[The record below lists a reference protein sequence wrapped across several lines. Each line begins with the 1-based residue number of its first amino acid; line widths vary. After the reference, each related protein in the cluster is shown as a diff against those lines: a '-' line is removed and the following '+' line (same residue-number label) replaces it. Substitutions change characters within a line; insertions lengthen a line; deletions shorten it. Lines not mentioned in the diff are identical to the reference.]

1 MTSAGSAV
9 RPAADAAAYRAVE
22 HIYHSYLTGLIL
34 MLASR
39 AGAARAAEVV
49 FRTFRRQQ
57 LARFLPG
64 LKKLGLDQ
72 LPHAVAC
79 AQYHYLSNQVGGV
92 KVEYVYESDTKA
104 WVRYPPPRW
113 IWSGTAICGI
123 PSEVSRAML
132 RGWHANNGV
141 VLGNPRLGFVCTGQ
155 TVDGQPGLEG
165 YYKEWDHD
173 LAPEERL
180 QFSPGER
187 CPPFQA
193 DLAPRL
199 PGNTWPEERLQK
211 VLRNYAMEYV
221 TSIVPETIRVLGPEE
236 GGHLAGAAARLV
248 GMHTF
253 DEVARLLGGVEAGAA
268 GFAKAFARLAR
279 GQDDDAELQL
289 EGSAAT
295 VRQTSWRLMAE
306 REALSPAVFD
316 AWNELWVGAALA
328 HDRFMR
334 VDSDGT
340 PRPRRSLLALEIR
353 LIQNEKAA
361 PGRCHSRCLERA
373 ASGLRHRDLDAA
385 DFALGVD
392 LHDLLVA
399 IGLQIQ
405 VCGKSGR
412 LDEHV
417 DLAAACGALQVAEDI
432 PALLAPVTGDALTLA
447 GDVAGEIEFVAV
459 AGAVQILLQA
469 EPVGVDLVV
478 GLATDVLGG
487 AVGERDRA
495 GAAPVSVKAGKRAP
509 RLGMACGDRQHERGA
524 DAGSCESLT
533 EQAGTKQFHCSF
545 PIK

>member
-1 MTSAGSAV
+1 MTSAGVKDRATT
-9 RPAADAAAYRAVE
+9 ADAAAYRAVE
-22 HIYHSYLTGLIL
+22 LIYHSYLTGLIL
-34 MLASR
+34 TLASR

-64 LKKLGLDQ
+64 LKKLGLDK

-92 KVEYVYESDTKA
+92 KVEYIHESDRKA

-141 VLGNPRLGFVCTGQ
+141 ALGNPRLGFVCTGQ

-187 CPPFQA
+187 GPRFQPE
-193 DLAPRL
+193 LAPLL
-199 PGNTWPEERLQK
+199 PEAAWPEERLRK

-221 TSIVPETIRVLGPEE
+221 TSILPETIAVLGPEE

-248 GMHTF
+248 GMNTF
-253 DEVARLLGGVEAGAA
+253 DEVAGTLGGVEAGAV
-268 GFAKAFARLAR
+268 GFSALFVRIAR
-279 GQDDDAELQL
+279 GQGDDAELQI
-289 EGSAAT
+289 EAPCAT
-295 VRQTSWRLMAE
+295 VRQTSWRLMQE

-334 VDSDGT
+334 VDV
-340 PRPRRSLLALEIR
+340 RERRDR
-353 LIQNEKAA
+353 
-361 PGRCHSRCLERA
+361 G
-373 ASGLRHRDLDAA
+373 DAA
-385 DFALGVD
+385 WVW
-392 LHDLLVA
+392 
-399 IGLQIQ
+399 
-405 VCGKSGR
+405 
-412 LDEHV
+412 
-417 DLAAACGALQVAEDI
+417 
-432 PALLAPVTGDALTLA
+432 
-447 GDVAGEIEFVAV
+447 
-459 AGAVQILLQA
+459 
-469 EPVGVDLVV
+469 
-478 GLATDVLGG
+478 
-487 AVGERDRA
+487 
-495 GAAPVSVKAGKRAP
+495 
-509 RLGMACGDRQHERGA
+509 
-524 DAGSCESLT
+524 
-533 EQAGTKQFHCSF
+533 QFR
-545 PIK
+545 

>member
-1 MTSAGSAV
+1 M
-9 RPAADAAAYRAVE
+9 
-22 HIYHSYLTGLIL
+22 
-34 MLASR
+34 
-39 AGAARAAEVV
+39 V

-165 YYKEWDHD
+165 TTRSGITISRPRSDCSFRP
-173 LAPEERL
+173 ASAVRR
-180 QFSPGER
+180 SS
-187 CPPFQA
+187 A

-221 TSIVPETIRVLGPEE
+221 TSIVPEAIAVLGPEE

-248 GMHTF
+248 GMQTF
-253 DEVARLLGGVEAGAA
+253 DEVAAAVGGRGSGRGGFRQSLRPAGPR
-268 GFAKAFARLAR
+268 ARR
-279 GQDDDAELQL
+279 GRGTAL

-306 REALSPAVFD
+306 REALSRGV
-316 AWNELWVGAALA
+316 
-328 HDRFMR
+328 
-334 VDSDGT
+334 
-340 PRPRRSLLALEIR
+340 
-353 LIQNEKAA
+353 
-361 PGRCHSRCLERA
+361 RCLERI
-373 ASGLRHRDLDAA
+373 
-385 DFALGVD
+385 V
-392 LHDLLVA
+392 
-399 IGLQIQ
+399 
-405 VCGKSGR
+405 GR
-412 LDEHV
+412 
-417 DLAAACGALQVAEDI
+417 
-432 PALLAPVTGDALTLA
+432 
-447 GDVAGEIEFVAV
+447 
-459 AGAVQILLQA
+459 
-469 EPVGVDLVV
+469 
-478 GLATDVLGG
+478 
-487 AVGERDRA
+487 
-495 GAAPVSVKAGKRAP
+495 
-509 RLGMACGDRQHERGA
+509 RGA
-524 DAGSCESLT
+524 R
-533 EQAGTKQFHCSF
+533 
-545 PIK
+545 P